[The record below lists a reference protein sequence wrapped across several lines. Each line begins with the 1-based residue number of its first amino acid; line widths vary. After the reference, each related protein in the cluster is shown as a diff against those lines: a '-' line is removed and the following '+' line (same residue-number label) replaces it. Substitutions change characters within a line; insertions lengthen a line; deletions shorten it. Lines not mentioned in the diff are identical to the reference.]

1 MMRTIS
7 LLIACMVVCGCSTT
21 PVMTP
26 EQLASSLKLE
36 REAVP
41 PVVHVTVEKDAIIG
55 EWRGSQ
61 TVLTQLVEDPDW
73 KDRKVTSD
81 TYQFFPDGKY
91 CRLHEGYA
99 STQVMSQGLWNYAN
113 GLLSLQVYKNGVFQR
128 LPPLRVI
135 WHEGMIMELRSAQAQ
150 DIEIEFAKRFS
161 GKINSHAAKYDADG
175 WLLQTYDL
183 VYISRTRQN
192 SATSPLLL
200 SRLGD
205 ATPPP
210 GGVVFKE
217 PIVDDKVLKESLAAH
232 EKFAESMLR
241 VSERTMQTAAAMSME
256 NNMSPVSQG
265 TDSPGVFP
273 SGGQQG
279 DVDTAGTNA
288 STKKLSTKR
297 QCGYCGTYY
306 DIRSL
311 GCPTCKA
318 PKFGLDATSK
328 CNKCGFTHLTG
339 GRCPSRD

>member
-1 MMRTIS
+1 
-7 LLIACMVVCGCSTT
+7 
-21 PVMTP
+21 
-26 EQLASSLKLE
+26 
-36 REAVP
+36 
-41 PVVHVTVEKDAIIG
+41 
-55 EWRGSQ
+55 
-61 TVLTQLVEDPDW
+61 
-73 KDRKVTSD
+73 
-81 TYQFFPDGKY
+81 
-91 CRLHEGYA
+91 
-99 STQVMSQGLWNYAN
+99 
-113 GLLSLQVYKNGVFQR
+113 
-128 LPPLRVI
+128 
-135 WHEGMIMELRSAQAQ
+135 
-150 DIEIEFAKRFS
+150 
-161 GKINSHAAKYDADG
+161 
-175 WLLQTYDL
+175 
-183 VYISRTRQN
+183 
-192 SATSPLLL
+192 
-200 SRLGD
+200 
-205 ATPPP
+205 
-210 GGVVFKE
+210 VFKE